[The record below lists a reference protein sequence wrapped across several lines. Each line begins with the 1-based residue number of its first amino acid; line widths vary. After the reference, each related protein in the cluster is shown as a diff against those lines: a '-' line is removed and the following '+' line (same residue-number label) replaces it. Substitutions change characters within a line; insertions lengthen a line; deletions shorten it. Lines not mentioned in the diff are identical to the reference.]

1 MADTDFIAVSR
12 PSDDECSRLEAL
24 APDIPYYTRA
34 YRDALQACGRD
45 VWLLGVEA
53 GGELKAGCLAEVQS
67 GRIGRR
73 VHIQST
79 PDDAPAGFWDGLRE
93 YCGRQRVSRLSVGSV
108 GTVPEIP
115 DFGRVLE
122 RRERLEYW
130 VDLSADDLT
139 KAMRAE
145 QRRVYRRATERG
157 LELHVPDAES
167 GLRQH
172 HELTTFSLERRRA
185 RGESIPFFEQSALPR
200 AMLEAKLARLYECRH
215 EGEVLGSV
223 ILTTASS
230 GAHGYSAGYAR
241 TGLKMGAGVFINLE
255 TFRIMKEEGKRLFNL
270 GDAPRDSGL
279 ATFKRGLGA
288 RQVES
293 EAAVLDVAGP
303 VRSFLIE
310 LSSGVRSAGSLVR
323 RKLRG

>member
-1 MADTDFIAVSR
+1 MTEARFIAVQG
-12 PSDDECSRLEAL
+12 PSDDECAVLEAL
-24 APDIPYYTRA
+24 APEIPYYTKA
-34 YRDALQACGRD
+34 YRDALQASGRD
-45 VWLLGVEA
+45 VWLLGAESDT
-53 GGELKAGCLAEVQS
+53 GLTTGCLAEVQS

-79 PDDAPAGFWDGLRE
+79 PGEAPPAFWRGLSE
-93 YCGRQRVSRLSVGSV
+93 YCGKHGVSRLSLGSV
-108 GTVPEIP
+108 GTTPAIP

-122 RRERLEYW
+122 RRERFEYW

-139 KAMRAE
+139 KPMRAE
-145 QRRVYRRATERG
+145 QRRVYRRAAERG
-157 LELHVPDAES
+157 LELHVPDIEA

-185 RGESIPFFEQSALPR
+185 RGESIPYFEQSALPR
-200 AMLEAKLARLYECRH
+200 AMLESKLARLYECRH

-223 ILTTASS
+223 IITIASG

-241 TGLKMGAGVFINLE
+241 SGLKLGAGVFVNLE
-255 TFRIMKEEGKRLFNL
+255 TFGIMKEEGKRLFNL

-279 ATFKRGLGA
+279 ATFKRGLGS

-310 LSSGVRSAGSLVR
+310 LSSGVRSAGRSIR
-323 RKLRG
+323 RKLGG